1 MSPLELRPAIAD
13 ARAARSRRA
22 LLAGSVGNLVEW
34 YEFGVYGCLVT
45 VIADNFFATGGP
57 AGGAGALVATYAS
70 FALAFFFRP
79 VGAVLFGR
87 LGDRAGRLPALVA
100 SVTVM
105 TLATTAIGL
114 LPTRDAIGVAAPVLL
129 TVLRVLQGLSAGGE
143 FGGAVSLM
151 TEHAPAGRRG
161 LHGAFQSFT
170 VALGLLAGAGTA
182 AALATVL
189 PAAALYGWGWR
200 IPFLLALPLG
210 AVALWLRT
218 GVEEPP
224 PPEPAPVPAGAPDR
238 ADVMRAD
245 GTRGDVV
252 RTDVVRTD
260 GTRTDGTRTDGTRTD
275 GTRADVVRAVVV
287 RAVVLGIG
295 RVMGWSAAGYTFL
308 VVLPAHLQAV
318 LGTSVRDA
326 LLATALANLGF
337 AAAILPAGAL
347 SDRIG
352 RRPVMVFGALSVVL
366 LALPLLRLLQSPEA
380 GPGAK
385 GGAVLLAGALV
396 GLLAGPGPAMLAEM
410 FPRRIRCTG
419 LGVAYALA
427 NAVFSGCA
435 GLVIT
440 ALTARTGS
448 PDVPAFYAAGVCAVS
463 AAALLTL
470 GGRDHREPLR

>member
-1 MSPLELRPAIAD
+1 MSPLQLRPAIAD
-13 ARAARSRRA
+13 ARTARSRRA
-22 LLAGSVGNLVEW
+22 LLAGCVGNLVEW

-45 VIADNFFATGGP
+45 VIADNFFAARGP
-57 AGGAGALVATYAS
+57 AGGAGALLATYAS

-79 VGAVLFGR
+79 VGALLFGR
-87 LGDRAGRLPALVA
+87 LGDRAGRRPALVA

-151 TEHAPAGRRG
+151 TEHAPPGRRG

-170 VALGLLAGAGTA
+170 VALGLLAGAATA
-182 AALATVL
+182 ALLATVL
-189 PAAALYGWGWR
+189 PTAALYAWGWR

-224 PPEPAPVPAGAPDR
+224 VPAPVAPVAGAGPDRAGWLPSAGAPGP
-238 ADVMRAD
+238 AP
-245 GTRGDVV
+245 VV
-252 RTDVVRTD
+252 Y
-260 GTRTDGTRTDGTRTD
+260 
-275 GTRADVVRAVVV
+275 
-287 RAVVLGIG
+287 AVVLGIG

-308 VVLPAHLQAV
+308 VVLPSHLQTV
-318 LGTSVRDA
+318 LGASVRDA

-366 LALPLLRLLQSPEA
+366 LAFPLLRLLHSPTA
-380 GPGAK
+380 ATGTKA
-385 GGAVLLAGALV
+385 GAVLLAGVLV

-448 PDVPAFYAAGVCAVS
+448 PDVPAFYAAGACAVS
-463 AAALLTL
+463 TVALLTL
-470 GGRDHREPLR
+470 GGDDHLEPLR